1 MHEFGAAKNVI
12 DELLK
17 TKPKKATIM
26 LGQMISKKETFYE
39 ILKEHLIETELKD
52 IKLDIIEVPVIA
64 KCSCGFEGHIDIP
77 THVHFVRCPLC
88 NNIAEVLNG
97 DKIEIKDLIY

>member
-26 LGQMISKKETFYE
+26 LGAMISKKETFFE

-52 IKLDIIEVPVIA
+52 IELDIQEVPVLA
-64 KCSCGFEGHIDIP
+64 KCACGFEGNIQIP
-77 THVHFVRCPLC
+77 NHVHFVRCPLC
-88 NNIAEVLNG
+88 NNIAEVLQG
-97 DKIEIKDLIY
+97 DKIEIKNMIY